1 MKKNRQRFL
10 HFLPAIL
17 LCLFLAGCADS
28 DEENT
33 YTVWTDITTYS
44 EFQSAFN
51 TTLNDGYYV
60 RLEFTSSQWSQISSS
75 LTEGRHDWTRD
86 KIKEYFI
93 GRNFGSTEAERE
105 VSWLMTINHGFIA
118 SRTGSLVYM
127 IAK

>member
-1 MKKNRQRFL
+1 M

-33 YTVWTDITTYS
+33 YTVWTDIVTYS

-75 LTEGRHDWTRD
+75 LTEERHDWTRN

-127 IAK
+127 IVK